1 MAFRPR
7 ILVLQAPGES
17 AARVLDACRTQFEF
31 VEVDGVREAL
41 ALIASGAVE
50 CESLVDCVLGL
61 DEFDEGLARYMR
73 RQALKVVF
81 AP

>member
-1 MAFRPR
+1 MAR
-7 ILVLQAPGES
+7 
-17 AARVLDACRTQFEF
+17 AARLDLSE
-31 VEVDGVREAL
+31 
-41 ALIASGAVE
+41 SGAVD

-61 DEFDEGLARYMR
+61 DEFDQGLARYMR